1 MSSSAPGVHRLY
13 LLRHAESANIST
25 DWRDAGRELTKHGRT
40 QARTVGDVLADAGIE
55 LVLCS
60 IAVRARQTAALLDL
74 PAPIRH
80 LPSLY
85 NSGARQILADLA
97 EVGDGVGSV
106 LVVAHAPGIPSLVY
120 SLADP
125 DSDARALQRVR
136 PMYPPATLAGLEF
149 TGSWSEL
156 ALAKVFLTRVPE

>member
-13 LLRHAESANIST
+13 LLRHAESANISA
-25 DWRDAGRELTKHGRT
+25 DWRDAGRELTKHGRA
-40 QARTVGDVLADAGIE
+40 QARAVGDALAGAGIG

-60 IAVRARQTAALLDL
+60 IAVRARQTAELLGL
-74 PAPIRH
+74 SAPIQPR
-80 LPSLY
+80 PGLY
-85 NSGARQILADLA
+85 NAGARQLLA
-97 EVGDGVGSV
+97 ELAGVDERLDAV
-106 LVVAHAPGIPSLVY
+106 AVVAHAPGIPSLVY

-125 DSDARALQRVR
+125 DSDAEALARLR

-156 ALAKVFLTRVPE
+156 TLARLFLSRLAG